1 MRDQKIIFKEV
12 VAMLIVILV
21 ALLVLFIITDVLRR
35 RLEDSRMVSY

>member
-21 ALLVLFIITDVLRR
+21 ALLVLFIITDVLRK

>member
-1 MRDQKIIFKEV
+1 MQDQKIIFKEV

>member
-12 VAMLIVILV
+12 VAMLIVILI
-21 ALLVLFIITDVLRR
+21 ALLVLFIITDVLRK

>member
-1 MRDQKIIFKEV
+1 
-12 VAMLIVILV
+12 MLIVILV